1 MFAKSLITQLTHF
14 DVSNTIVIIE
24 LSTQNNNNN
33 KKKKNYVKIHEA
45 IRHVVDSNFC

>member
-1 MFAKSLITQLTHF
+1 MMFAKNLITQLTHF

-33 KKKKNYVKIHEA
+33 NK
-45 IRHVVDSNFC
+45 FM

>member
-33 KKKKNYVKIHEA
+33 NNNNK
-45 IRHVVDSNFC
+45 FM

>member
-24 LSTQNNNNN
+24 LSH
-33 KKKKNYVKIHEA
+33 KIIIIIIIINLCE
-45 IRHVVDSNFC
+45 DS